1 MKRFYR
7 LDGSSVLVTRK
18 EWNRRTAIQD
28 AAIRRQGKIPFR
40 NRQNKVAALDLADY
54 RKRVTLQRRGRFYA
68 SNSFARLKREST
80 PAGQKRAIARLERDG
95 FLKDVLKFDGERYY
109 AGPPGTACT
118 MVELGEYMA
127 TVLDVLPIV
136 LGADGRPNVV
146 TRVEFTIGVA
156 GSPDREPVAMS
167 FISSKRGD
175 LTKTQ
180 QKNRFRDN
188 LARQIN
194 LSGLDIPLYRDVYK
208 RIYILLMEMAKA
220 DGELLEGSMGFDD
233 QLALLKNEP
242 FECIDFESMFAV
254 APL

>member
-1 MKRFYR
+1 MKRFHR
-7 LDGSSVLVTRK
+7 LNGSSVLVTRK

-28 AAIRRQGKIPFR
+28 AYIRRNDLIPFR
-40 NRQNKVAALDLADY
+40 NRLNEVSALDLPAY

-68 SNSFARLKREST
+68 SSSFDRLKSEST
-80 PAGQKRAIARLERDG
+80 PAGQKKTLARLERAG
-95 FLKDVLKFDGERYY
+95 FLEDALKFDGERYY

-136 LGADGRPNVV
+136 LNADGRPNVV
-146 TRVEFTIGVA
+146 TRVQFTIGVA
-156 GSPDREPVAMS
+156 GSKDREAVAMS
-167 FISSKRGD
+167 FISSKRGG

-188 LARQIN
+188 LARQLN
-194 LSGLDIPLYRDVYK
+194 LSGLEIPIYRDVYK
-208 RIYILLMEMAKA
+208 RIYILLMEMGKA

-233 QLALLKNEP
+233 QLAALKNEI

-254 APL
+254 API